1 MNLRPGV
8 CVKVVSIRI
17 QSEGKQMFRK
27 IMWALALCVAQ
38 FSAFAEV
45 APEAFMQQLS
55 TEVIDAVKSDKAIQ
69 AGDVGRIRT
78 LVDSKIVPNVN
89 LQRMVVKSVGPQ
101 WRSASPEQQKRLTEE
116 FKTYLINTYAGAL
129 TQVKDQS
136 VKLRPMRA
144 GTSPNEVVVGT
155 DVVGKGE
162 PIQLDYRLE
171 KAGDTWKIFD
181 FNVLGLWA
189 TESFRSQFSR
199 DLSSGG
205 IDALI
210 DRLAEKNKAI
220 AGSKS

>member
-1 MNLRPGV
+1 
-8 CVKVVSIRI
+8 
-17 QSEGKQMFRK
+17 MFRK
-27 IMWALALCVAQ
+27 IVLGLALCTTQLGVM
-38 FSAFAEV
+38 AET
-45 APEAFMQQLS
+45 APDAFMLQLS
-55 TEVIDAVKSDKAIQ
+55 TEVIDAVKGDKAIQ
-69 AGDVGRIRT
+69 AGDVGRIRA
-78 LVDSKIVPNVN
+78 LVDTKIVPNVN
-89 LQRMVVKSVGPQ
+89 LQRMVVKSVGPP

-129 TQVKDQS
+129 TTVKDQS
-136 VKLRPMRA
+136 VKLRPLRVGA
-144 GTSPNEVVVGT
+144 NPNEVVVGT

-162 PIQLDYRLE
+162 PMQLDYRLE
-171 KAGDTWKIFD
+171 KAGEAWKIYD

-199 DLSSGG
+199 DLSAGG

>member
-1 MNLRPGV
+1 
-8 CVKVVSIRI
+8 
-17 QSEGKQMFRK
+17 MFRR
-27 IMWALALCVAQ
+27 IMLGLALCAVHGGVM
-38 FSAFAEV
+38 AEV
-45 APEAFMQQLS
+45 APEAFVQQLS

-78 LVDSKIVPNVN
+78 LVDTKIVPSVNV
-89 LQRMVVKSVGPQ
+89 QRMVVKSVGPQ

-136 VKLRPMRA
+136 VKLRPVRA
-144 GTSPNEVVVGT
+144 GSSPNEVVVGT

-171 KAGDTWKIFD
+171 KAGDGWKIFD

-189 TESFRSQFSR
+189 TDSFRNQFSR
-199 DLSSGG
+199 DLSAGG

-210 DRLAEKNKAI
+210 NRLSEKNKSI
-220 AGSKS
+220 AGTKS

>member
-1 MNLRPGV
+1 
-8 CVKVVSIRI
+8 
-17 QSEGKQMFRK
+17 MFRK
-27 IMWALALCVAQ
+27 IMWGLAFCVAQ
-38 FSAFAEV
+38 VGVMAET
-45 APEAFMQQLS
+45 APDAFMMQLS
-55 TEVIDAVKSDKAIQ
+55 TEVIDSVKGDKAIQ
-69 AGDVGRIRT
+69 AGDVGRIRA
-78 LVDSKIVPNVN
+78 LVDTKIVPHVN
-89 LQRMVVKSVGPQ
+89 LQRMVVKSVGPP

-116 FKTYLINTYAGAL
+116 FKNYLINTYAGAL
-129 TQVKDQS
+129 TTVRDQS

-144 GTSPNEVVVGT
+144 GGNPSEVVVGT

-171 KAGDTWKIFD
+171 KAGEAWKIYD